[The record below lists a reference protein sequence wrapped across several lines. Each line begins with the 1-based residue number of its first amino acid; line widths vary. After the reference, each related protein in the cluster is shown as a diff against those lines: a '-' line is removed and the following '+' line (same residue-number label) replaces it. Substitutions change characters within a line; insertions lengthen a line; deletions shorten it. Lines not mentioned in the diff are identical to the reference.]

1 MVGRNGMGKSGKK
14 RGSRRRRSDP
24 GQLSLFEDREQRR
37 PPRPSAKAAIAKP
50 ARAKAAAPENQGLLT
65 PREAAAYLRVSV
77 ATLKSW
83 RAKKIGPAWRRRGA
97 RLVSYFPADLEA
109 FLRDGARS
117 HDKL

>member
-1 MVGRNGMGKSGKK
+1 MAARKSKSGSGNHS
-14 RGSRRRRSDP
+14 GSRRRRSDP
-24 GQLSLFEDREQRR
+24 GQLNLFEDGEQRA
-37 PPRPSAKAAIAKP
+37 PPRPAAKAAIAKP
-50 ARAKAAAPENQGLLT
+50 ARVKAAPAERPTVLS
-65 PREAAAYLRVSV
+65 PREAAAYLKVSV

-117 HDKL
+117 HDKT